1 MRPTEAEEPKSV
13 TGALSRWAR
22 RREQAGFA
30 ENIEL
35 CQPGPEPA
43 EEPPRAW
50 RPSLRL
56 ATTSVDAGET
66 SRQLQ
71 ENDAAPSKGK
81 AQSATALVPSSHK
94 KKAVKPA
101 ISGKLTESASSEKQ
115 GEDKVK
121 PVPKTKSKARKASQE
136 AEGEKNGL
144 SKQVNQEEK
153 VAEQPRTLSAS
164 SEKQSEDKAKPAPQ
178 TKSKA
183 RMASQEAEGEKN
195 GLSKQVNQEEKMA
208 EQPRT
213 LSASSEKQSKDKTKP
228 APKTKSRVSK
238 PTIKENVAKTQSAEA
253 VSPQKTRRAWRK
265 ECTTAEA
272 QLDADAAEIV
282 AEAFKA
288 DSARIPEADTAGERN
303 SESYGSWHLKDAS
316 DGADQESQD
325 APALHELD
333 SAIATTDADG
343 SEKLAESCGFESH
356 EERRELFSDESIG
369 RLEGPAAADREG
381 EGDAFLAVCADC
393 GAVHMVSVDVMA
405 MGLDFR
411 CGDIGEECEADFQR
425 TATAPVSKEQ
435 EPDGTAPLS
444 TEERKQLAK
453 QHAAT
458 WQSSKD
464 SRKEAVK
471 HIQKVMSS
479 GGGPKMRYLEGKV
492 VTYKGEKE
500 LVQVLHPMVK
510 AQNRRPREDKAEKD
524 SQVET

>member
-22 RREQAGFA
+22 RKEQAAGFA
-30 ENIEL
+30 ENVEL

-56 ATTSVDAGET
+56 ATTSADAGET

-71 ENDAAPSKGK
+71 ENDAAPSKDK

-115 GEDKVK
+115 SEDKAR
-121 PVPKTKSKARKASQE
+121 PAPKTKSKARK
-136 AEGEKNGL
+136 
-144 SKQVNQEEK
+144 
-153 VAEQPRTLSAS
+153 
-164 SEKQSEDKAKPAPQ
+164 
-178 TKSKA
+178 
-183 RMASQEAEGEKN
+183 ASQEAEGEKN

-265 ECTTAEA
+265 ECTTPEA

-411 CGDIGEECEADFQR
+411 CGDICEECEAGFQR